1 MLLKKQKG
9 WHKEQ
14 KLPIAKRRRKQ
25 LKQSLT
31 NKEIFIDRFY
41 QEYLSEKHAYGETF
55 KTKATWQKENKD
67 FINKKYA
74 EENSES

>member
-1 MLLKKQKG
+1 MFLISLAREIGKRMIKMPKDTDFSY
-9 WHKEQ
+9 KE
-14 KLPIAKRRRKQ
+14 KRSNKQ
-25 LKQSLT
+25 L
-31 NKEIFIDRFY
+31 FIDRFY

-67 FINKKYA
+67 FIDKKYA